1 MKNKFEN
8 QFNKEFNQI
17 FIPNIDKE
25 LLKDQLN
32 IQTSSCTTNNV
43 VFKKKVFVPLSI
55 ICSLLLIVLSSLTTW
70 GVTKWFAFNN
80 QTPPVVDEEVDVVKM
95 FEEKYPGAVVQ
106 LLNKIYIKEDIEILL
121 IHVKSSSINSILIYF
136 NSIPSDIIE
145 YTTYKIDLNGVVKL
159 GNVCKQG
166 EYIELSAESYQKNS
180 IRLTLYRLNKQIF
193 EFCTNF

>member
-17 FIPNIDKE
+17 FTPNIDKE

-32 IQTSSCTTNNV
+32 IQPSSCSTNNV

-70 GVTKWFAFNN
+70 GVTKWFAYNN
-80 QTPPVVDEEVDVVKM
+80 QTPPVVDEEVNVVKM
-95 FEEKYPGAVVQ
+95 FEEKYPGSDVQ
-106 LLNKIYIKEDIEILL
+106 LLNKIDIKQEIEISILYL
-121 IHVKSSSINSILIYF
+121 NSSSFNSILVYF
-136 NSIPSDIIE
+136 NKISDDISELI
-145 YTTYKIDLNGVVKL
+145 TYKIDLNGVVESGK
-159 GNVCKQG
+159 VCKQG
-166 EYIELSAESYQKNS
+166 EYLEFNVEYTRENIIK
-180 IRLTLYRLNKQIF
+180 ITLYNINNQIF

>member
-17 FIPNIDKE
+17 FTPNIDKE

-32 IQTSSCTTNNV
+32 IQPSSCTTNNV

-70 GVTKWFAFNN
+70 GVTNWIIYND

-95 FEEKYPGAVVQ
+95 FEEKYVGATVNLISNLHVKQ
-106 LLNKIYIKEDIEILL
+106 EIEISLM
-121 IHVKSSSINSILIYF
+121 HVKSSTLNSIFVYF
-136 NSIPSDIIE
+136 NKIPNDRIE
-145 YTTYKIDLNGVVKL
+145 YTTYKASINGVVNS
-159 GNVCKQG
+159 GNACKQG
-166 EYIELSAESYQKNS
+166 EFVEFSIENDREIVIELILFIENEK
-180 IRLTLYRLNKQIF
+180 IF
-193 EFCTNF
+193 EFCTIS

>member
-17 FIPNIDKE
+17 FTPNIDKE

-32 IQTSSCTTNNV
+32 IQPSSCTTNNV

-95 FEEKYPGAVVQ
+95 FEEKYVGTTVKLISNLHVKQ
-106 LLNKIYIKEDIEILL
+106 EIEISL
-121 IHVKSSSINSILIYF
+121 IHVKSSTINSIFIYF
-136 NSIPSDIIE
+136 NKIPNDKIE
-145 YTTYKIDLNGVVKL
+145 YITYKINLNGDVKI
-159 GNVCKQG
+159 GNVYKQG
-166 EYIELSAESYQKNS
+166 EYLEFYVEYSKENIME
-180 IRLTLYRLNKQIF
+180 ITLYNINNQIF

>member
-8 QFNKEFNQI
+8 QFKKEFNQI
-17 FIPNIDKE
+17 FTPNVDKE
-25 LLKDQLN
+25 FLKDQLN
-32 IQTSSCTTNNV
+32 IQPSSCTTNNV

-95 FEEKYPGAVVQ
+95 FEDKYPGANVQ
-106 LLNKIYIKEDIEILL
+106 LLNEIDIKEDIEISV
-121 IHVKSSSINSILIYF
+121 IHLKTSSINSILVYF
-136 NSIPSDIIE
+136 NRISDDIIQ
-145 YTTYKIDLNGVVKL
+145 YTTYQINLNGNIKS

-166 EYIELSAESYQKNS
+166 EYLEFYVESNRDVS
-180 IRLTLYRLNKQIF
+180 INLTFYRINEKIF

>member
-17 FIPNIDKE
+17 FTPNIDKE

-70 GVTKWFAFNN
+70 GVTKWFAYNN

-95 FEEKYPGAVVQ
+95 FEEKYVGANVQ
-106 LLNKIYIKEDIEILL
+106 FVSKISINREIEISIL
-121 IHVKSSSINSILIYF
+121 HAKSSSINFVLVYF
-136 NSIPSDIIE
+136 NKISDDIIQ
-145 YTTYKIDLNGVVKL
+145 YTTYKINLNGVINT

-166 EYIELSAESYQKNS
+166 EYLEFYIEPYPKNS
-180 IRLTLYRLNKQIF
+180 INLEIYSLEKQIF

>member
-17 FIPNIDKE
+17 FTPNIDKE

-95 FEEKYPGAVVQ
+95 FEEKYVGANVQ
-106 LLNKIYIKEDIEILL
+106 LINRIDSKQGIDIFL
-121 IHVKSSSINSILIYF
+121 IHVKSSTLNSIFVYF
-136 NSIPSDIIE
+136 NKIPNDRIE
-145 YTTYKIDLNGVVKL
+145 YTTYKVNVNGVVHS
-159 GNVCKQG
+159 GNACKQG
-166 EYIELSAESYQKNS
+166 EFLEFCIDSKQINS
-180 IRLTLYRLNKQIF
+180 INLTVYSLNNEIF

>member
-17 FIPNIDKE
+17 FTPNIDKE

-70 GVTKWFAFNN
+70 GVTKWITFNN
-80 QTPPVVDEEVDVVKM
+80 QMPPVVDEEVDVEKM
-95 FEEKYPGAVVQ
+95 FEEKYVGANVQ
-106 LLNKIYIKEDIEILL
+106 LINRIDSKQGIDIFL
-121 IHVKSSSINSILIYF
+121 IHVKSSTLNSIFVYF
-136 NSIPSDIIE
+136 NKIPNDRIE
-145 YTTYKIDLNGVVKL
+145 YTTYKVNINGVVNS

-166 EYIELSAESYQKNS
+166 EFLEFCINSKQKNS
-180 IRLTLYRLNKQIF
+180 INLTVYSLNNEIF
-193 EFCTNF
+193 EFCTII

>member
-17 FIPNIDKE
+17 FTPNIDKD

-32 IQTSSCTTNNV
+32 IQSSSCTTNNV

-95 FEEKYPGAVVQ
+95 FEEKYVGANVQ
-106 LLNKIYIKEDIEILL
+106 LINRIDSKQGIDIFL
-121 IHVKSSSINSILIYF
+121 IHVKSSTSNSIFVYF
-136 NSIPSDIIE
+136 NKIPNDRIE
-145 YTTYKIDLNGVVKL
+145 YTTYKVNVNGVVNS
-159 GNVCKQG
+159 GNACKQG
-166 EYIELSAESYQKNS
+166 EFLEFSIENDREIVIELILFIENEK
-180 IRLTLYRLNKQIF
+180 IF
-193 EFCTNF
+193 EFCTNS

>member
-17 FIPNIDKE
+17 FTPNIDKE

-55 ICSLLLIVLSSLTTW
+55 ICSILLIVLTSLTTW

-95 FEEKYPGAVVQ
+95 FEEKFQGA
-106 LLNKIYIKEDIEILL
+106 NIELVGEINVNQEITISL
-121 IHVKSSSINSILIYF
+121 IHAKSSSINSFLIYF
-136 NSIPSDIIE
+136 NRFPADKIQ
-145 YTTYKIDLNGVVKL
+145 YTTYKVNLNGDIKS

-166 EYIELSAESYQKNS
+166 EYLEFYVEYTRENIIK
-180 IRLTLYRLNKQIF
+180 ITLYNINNQIF
-193 EFCTNF
+193 EFCTIF